1 MERTE
6 RQIRRP
12 KFNIMVCLDKVMEIK
27 MGNKKANPESGLE
40 VQSTVLAHRFLVVW
54 CTMCEK
60 KKKNQ

>member
-1 MERTE
+1 
-6 RQIRRP
+6 
-12 KFNIMVCLDKVMEIK
+12 

-60 KKKNQ
+60 KKKNQWCP